1 LTVLPQA
8 EDFEAALSI

>member
-8 EDFEAALSI
+8 ECFEAAL